1 MHTHILQQFGITLAA
16 FLGKGSE
23 SSVYALDQAR
33 VLRIYGR
40 GASIDYIQ
48 ARVTFYT
55 QLAAQR
61 PAFAIPVVLD
71 YGVIDAHPYSIEQ
84 RMHGHDFARILPQ
97 LTGQDRTHALISYL
111 NLAMQIG
118 TIAFPDAPF
127 GEMILP
133 YGALQRQTWPQF
145 LCDRVQQTLATSR
158 SDVEQD
164 VPQVDHLLESFYT
177 RVRQLLALRAKA
189 LVHGD
194 YFPGNVF
201 MDDTLTVYAVGDFGY
216 STVVGDPQMD
226 IAGAILFLEVI
237 SDYQQGDTHLLL
249 RYLQTQPN
257 RVSADVIE
265 LYRLYYSLYFSHCK
279 HSDPSLYVWCI
290 QNLRNY
296 DR

>member
-1 MHTHILQQFGITLAA
+1 MHTHILQQFGITPAA
-16 FLGKGSE
+16 LLGKGSE

-40 GASIDYIQ
+40 GASLDYIQ

-55 QLAAQR
+55 QLATQR

-118 TIAFPDAPF
+118 TIAFPDALF

-145 LCDRVQQTLATSR
+145 LCDRVQQTLATSQ

-177 RVRQLLALRAKA
+177 RVRQLLALPAKA

-201 MDDTLTVYAVGDFGY
+201 IDDTLTVYAVGDFGY

-237 SDYQQGDTHLLL
+237 SDYQEGDTQLLL

-296 DR
+296 YR